1 MRLFP
6 TYTGGSP
13 EEKPEALKKALQRGD
28 IPTDEE
34 FIQKVDL
41 LILSLIHIFLLRPT
55 CISVLPE
62 DALAARVGALVTV
75 FKSQPELEICLLYTS
90 SLPITA
96 AIRSHCI
103 PG

>member
-28 IPTDEE
+28 IPTYEE

-41 LILSLIHIFLLRPT
+41 LISGYLNYEPYYG
-55 CISVLPE
+55 SVPA
-62 DALAARVGALVTV
+62 DKGKRRIDV
-75 FKSQPELEICLLYTS
+75 
-90 SLPITA
+90 
-96 AIRSHCI
+96 
-103 PG
+103 